1 MTQLYG
7 VFSNP
12 RSREI
17 DGGTVSVRS
26 GLTHRPP
33 SGLADWLSPAA
44 GAETGPPAGNRPYR
58 SISDPQPANICPMK
72 NFPRF
77 IRDGSDTP
85 ELAPRIFISAGSILF
100 AGLILAIAGTR
111 CIAAEVAKFNGA
123 TPLEWS
129 QRLADSEMKRL
140 GASLERGQGKAR
152 WDYSPGVLA
161 LALVQLGQ
169 RTGHDAYTQ
178 FGTRAV
184 ASHVNADGSIQGY
197 KPEDYN
203 IDNLPPGKVLLAA
216 LARGEKNAAYTTAV
230 QTLRAQMATH
240 PRTSEGGF
248 WHKKRYPHQMW
259 LDGLYM
265 ASPFL
270 AQYAGLFAEPA
281 LGNDVA
287 QQIVLM
293 DRHSYDPATG
303 LFWHAWDEAHA
314 QSWADPQTGFSPN
327 FWSRAIGW
335 YGMAIV
341 DSLDFLPVSQPEIDE
356 IVNILKRLADG
367 AVRWQDPKSGVWW
380 QIPNLGTRE
389 GNYLESSG
397 SAMFVYTLAKAVNK
411 GYLPREKY
419 EAAILQG
426 YAGLVR
432 ELVKTNPDGTIRLT
446 SVCQGAGL
454 GYMMSDGKTPRDGS
468 FKYYISEPVVDNDP
482 KGTGPFILAG
492 LEVEKML
499 TTTSRPLVI
508 RGWDSLPDVLARISA
523 PTFPAR
529 DFPITDFGAKPE
541 TDASAAIAA
550 AIAACTSA
558 GGGRVVVPA
567 GVWLTGAI
575 TLRSNV
581 NLHVAAGATL
591 RFLFDETKYPVVF
604 TRWEGVECM
613 NFSPFIYAFEQENI
627 AITGAGTLD
636 GGAGWD
642 TWWAW
647 NDKKPGAVK
656 QKPARDALITMGETN
671 VPVAQRV
678 FGPGHFLRPNF
689 IQPYRCKNILIEGVT
704 IIRSPMWELHP
715 VLSRNITIRGVK
727 IDSHGPNNDGCDPE
741 SCSDV
746 LIENTTFDTGDDCI
760 AIKSGRNGD
769 GRRVNVPSENF
780 IIRNCIMKDG
790 HGGVVL
796 GSECTGGIRNIFI
809 EDCTMDSPNLDRAL
823 RFKDNAVRGG
833 ILENVFMRNVQIG
846 RVGEAVLTIDLL
858 YEEGAKGAFQPIV
871 RNVQLDHIT
880 SSASPR
886 LLYIRGFAGA
896 VIDNIRISH
905 SVFTG
910 VTETDVVQHAGTI
923 TLSNVTIT
931 PAKGTRSLNSVPA
944 NK

>member
-17 DGGTVSVRS
+17 DGGTVSVR
-26 GLTHRPP
+26 